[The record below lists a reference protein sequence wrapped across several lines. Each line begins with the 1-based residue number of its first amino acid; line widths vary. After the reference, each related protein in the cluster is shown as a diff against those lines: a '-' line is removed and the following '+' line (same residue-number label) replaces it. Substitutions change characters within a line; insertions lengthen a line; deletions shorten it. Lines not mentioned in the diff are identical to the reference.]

1 MQGTGMVGVPGT
13 ASTLFSTVR
22 DANVNVIMISQASS
36 EHSIC
41 FAVKQ
46 IDADRTLH
54 CLHERYVSMP
64 SMQPLTAVVRLPSF
78 LLARLYS
85 HHSVSYAEVNCW

>member
-1 MQGTGMVGVPGT
+1 MQCDSTHTHEFVTLSFVCIQPVLSCPVSPFHQCPPLMVQGTGMVGVPGT
-13 ASTLFSTVR
+13 ASTIFSAVR

-46 IDADRTLH
+46 MDADRTLH
-54 CLHERYVSMP
+54 CLH
-64 SMQPLTAVVRLPSF
+64 QK
-78 LLARLYS
+78 
-85 HHSVSYAEVNCW
+85 

>member
-1 MQGTGMVGVPGT
+1 MDCMQGTGMVGVPGT

-54 CLHERYVSMP
+54 CLHERYVSVPTMSP
-64 SMQPLTAVVRLPSF
+64 HIVVVEV
-78 LLARLYS
+78 LLAFSQSLESSQRPL
-85 HHSVSYAEVNCW
+85 C